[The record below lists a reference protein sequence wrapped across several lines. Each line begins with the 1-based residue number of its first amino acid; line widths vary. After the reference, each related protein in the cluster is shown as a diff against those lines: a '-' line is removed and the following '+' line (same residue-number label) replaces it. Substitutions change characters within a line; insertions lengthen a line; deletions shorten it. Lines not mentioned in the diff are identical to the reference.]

1 VRRTEHRNPGYTLV
15 ELLVVIAIIAALA
28 GLAIPAIGRAGGF
41 ISDDPNIAARELYAS
56 MRAARVYATTYRV
69 DTAVVYG
76 MTNPAETIDSVTG
89 AQVGVI
95 DSYGIARRLSR
106 EEREFFDITA
116 PNVYAMIQA
125 HEARFRRLPANSCVI
140 SIDNSYELT
149 PGIAP
154 GGIFQDYEGLL
165 PVRLVEVD
173 NSAAL
178 PTYTIITPLYST
190 DFDPEEFPAHVFSPS
205 GFMEPQTSPVARF
218 TVNVAPMP
226 DASWEDRLSVHPG
239 ETDPDGNLFP
249 DGQLKVPVRIE
260 LFRTT
265 GRVKMTS

>member
-69 DTAVVYG
+69 DTAMVYG
-76 MTNPAETIDSVTG
+76 MTVRTDSVTNLD
-89 AQVGVI
+89 VPI
-95 DSYGIARRLSR
+95 IYSYGIARKLSR

-140 SIDNSYELT
+140 SIDSKNEYELT
-149 PGIAP
+149 LGVAADPTVP
-154 GGIFQDYEGLL
+154 EEGLV

-173 NSAAL
+173 NTTIP
-178 PTYTIITPLYST
+178 PTYTDITTIYT
-190 DFDPEEFPAHVFSPS
+190 TNFGANVFPAHVFVPS
-205 GFMEPQTSPVARF
+205 GFMEPQSSPVARF

-226 DASWEDRLSVHPG
+226 DASEEERYTLAPG
-239 ETDPDGNLFP
+239 DIDPDTGVADL
-249 DGQLKVPVRIE
+249 DGQLKVPIRIE